1 MKAIYKR
8 NPDFT
13 AWDLNASSRKYV
25 DQSTPARRCLKRKLR
40 RIARK
45 RISKILPETY

>member
-1 MKAIYKR
+1 MRAIYKR
-8 NPDFT
+8 NPDFS
-13 AWDLNASSRKYV
+13 AWDLDAGSRKYV
-25 DQSTPARRCLKRKLR
+25 DQSTPARRCLKKKLR